1 MNALWLRLTI
11 ATALLVAVAVIIA
24 ALLAFVGVVSYLAMR
39 DAVSPTFAAVMTG
52 FATLIL
58 LCGLA
63 LAIYSAL
70 KPLRTM
76 AKRFSD
82 PRETL
87 IADITGIIGGQLGPT
102 IKEHPY
108 QSALVSLAAG
118 FSVGAV
124 PELRDIVT
132 KLLLKRGSGLPF

>member
-24 ALLAFVGVVSYLAMR
+24 ALLVFVGVVSYLAMR

-58 LCGLA
+58 LAGLA

-70 KPLRTM
+70 KPLRQM
-76 AKRFSD
+76 GKRFSN
-82 PRETL
+82 PGEKL
-87 IADITGIIGGQLGPT
+87 IADITSIIGGQLGPT
-102 IKEHPY
+102 IREHPY

-124 PELRDIVT
+124 PELRDILT
-132 KLLLKRGSGLPF
+132 KMLLKRGGGLPF

>member
-11 ATALLVAVAVIIA
+11 ATALLVAVAVILA
-24 ALLAFVGVVSYLAMR
+24 ALMVFLGVVGYLAMR

-58 LCGLA
+58 LAALA
-63 LAIYSAL
+63 LAIYTAL
-70 KPLRTM
+70 KPLRSM
-76 AKRFSD
+76 AKRFAD
-82 PRETL
+82 PRGQL
-87 IADITGIIGGQLGPT
+87 LSDITGLVSGQLGST
-102 IKEHPY
+102 MREHPY

-124 PELRDIVT
+124 PELRDILT
-132 KLLLKRGSGLPF
+132 KMLIKRGGLPF